1 MINSTFDRIE
11 AYLRALFEKKL
22 PRIFTGHRP
31 HATLVD
37 ELLQVMQKTALRDDT
52 GKLFAPDLYLL
63 RVSPQDLVEWQ
74 LHQDILDEIAHSI
87 HNIGESVNLVF
98 RKPPK
103 IELTPEATIPV
114 GGFSI
119 AAHFASKDPALPDT
133 AVMTAH
139 DGDESTPELPE
150 NAMLIIAGKASYPL
164 VKPVIDIGRHSSN
177 DLALSDLHVSRHHAQ
192 LRAIKDHYVIFDVGS
207 TAGVYLNG
215 RRISQATLHAG
226 DVIRL
231 GTVNLIYNQEP
242 TSAFPTSIL
251 PVDPTLD
258 EPGDDLR

>member
-1 MINSTFDRIE
+1 MNTTFDRIE

-22 PRIFTGHRP
+22 PKIFTGHQP
-31 HATLVD
+31 DSTLVD
-37 ELLQVMQKTALRDDT
+37 ELLQVMQKTALRDET
-52 GKLFAPDLYLL
+52 GKLYAPDLYLL
-63 RVSPQDLVEWQ
+63 RVSPQDLIEWQ

-87 HNIGESVNLVF
+87 HTIGETVNLVF

-103 IELTPEATIPV
+103 IELVPVATIPV

-119 AAHFASKDPALPDT
+119 AAHFVSKDLALPDT
-133 AVMTAH
+133 AVMTTQEAE
-139 DGDESTPELPE
+139 GNEPTLPE
-150 NAMLIIAGKASYPL
+150 NAMLIIAGKSSYPL
-164 VKPVIDIGRHSSN
+164 VKPVIDIGRHSGN
-177 DLALSDLHVSRHHAQ
+177 DLVLSDLHVSRHHAQ
-192 LRAIKDHYVIFDVGS
+192 LRAIKNHYVIFDVGS

-242 TSAFPTSIL
+242 TSAFPTSVL
-251 PVDPTLD
+251 PVDPIHD
-258 EPGDDLR
+258 EPGDEL